1 MGGEE
6 TEGGGDAPR
15 MIQAPRCGYANLTRL
30 LDLLGHEIDLFD
42 RAGKPD
48 YEIVEAILA
57 YCLGYPGECHHP
69 KEDAVLAKPRTRDA
83 DAAAAG
89 GALEGEHRELGALTR
104 QLADSV
110 DRVLMEA
117 EIPRDWLTGTGRR
130 FVIAYRPRMEHEEAT
145 SFPAAARGLAP
156 QDWAEIAERM
166 ADPKDRLFG
175 IKTEK
180 RFEALRQDIQSL
192 ASRQGVE
199 AQQRRCLLRAGGPA
213 VKCPW
218 ARQKR

>member
-15 MIQAPRCGYANLTRL
+15 MIQALRREHANLTRL
-30 LDLLGHEIDLFD
+30 LDLLEREIDLFD

-57 YCLGYPGECHHP
+57 YCLDYPDECHHP
-69 KEDAVLAKPRTRDA
+69 KEDAVLAKLRARDA
-83 DAAAAG
+83 DAAAALG
-89 GALEGEHRELGALTR
+89 DLEGEHRELAALTR

-117 EIPRDWLTGTGRR
+117 EMPRDWLTGAGRR
-130 FVIAYRPRMEHEEAT
+130 FVIAYRRHMEREEAT
-145 SFPAAARGLAP
+145 FFPAAARALAP

-166 ADPKDRLFG
+166 ADPEDPLFG

-180 RFEALRQDIQSL
+180 RFEALRRDIQSL
-192 ASRQGVE
+192 ASRQADG
-199 AQQRRCLLRAGGPA
+199 
-213 VKCPW
+213 
-218 ARQKR
+218 